1 MTDLYRRFA
10 GLAAMATA
18 AAGVVFTVTFAI
30 AVREGDRWALWA
42 SSIALIVGGLVAI
55 PVVIALAEQL
65 GTREPQF
72 ARLGLVLGLV
82 ASMGTALHGAWDT
95 AVLAHPADHPD
106 VPSYT
111 DPRGFATF
119 ATTALGVLGL
129 RLAHPAWH
137 RDPAR
142 RRAACATR
150 RAPAA
155 RRVLR
160 PVDRVEPEAPG
171 HQVGGGCLGSRG
183 QSRLLPRV
191 RSLLART
198 RRRATPLATSSSTLV
213 SGKTRTTSEDRAP
226 ARFPRQAIGG

>member
-55 PVVIALAEQL
+55 PVVIALADQL
-65 GTREPQF
+65 GVREPQF

-119 ATTALGVLGL
+119 ALTALALLVFGWLILRGTGIPRVVGQLALLAALLLLVVYFGRLIVLN
-129 RLAHPAWH
+129 PK
-137 RDPAR
+137 
-142 RRAACATR
+142 
-150 RAPAA
+150 
-155 RRVLR
+155 R
-160 PVDRVEPEAPG
+160 PVIKWVAVVSGLVVNPAFYLAYG
-171 HQVGGGCLGSRG
+171 
-183 QSRLLPRV
+183 
-191 RSLLART
+191 RSLLT
-198 RRRATPLATSSSTLV
+198 RRPLETADAAANAQPELT
-213 SGKTRTTSEDRAP
+213 GTRR
-226 ARFPRQAIGG
+226 